1 MRGIGTVIFVG
12 FISIILFGLIAPPI
26 VEPIVEIVVSDP
38 AVQDNVID
46 EQAMTSGLM
55 SSLFVWA
62 PLFVL
67 GASVV
72 SAIVWYFRKERTSA
86 RRVR

>member
-12 FISIILFGLIAPPI
+12 FVSVLLFGLIAPAI
-26 VEPIVEIVVSDP
+26 LEPIVEVVVSDP
-38 AVQDNVID
+38 AVQNGPVDGVSIAD
-46 EQAMTSGLM
+46 RML
-55 SSLFVWA
+55 SSILVWA

-67 GASVV
+67 GTGVV
-72 SAIVWYFRKERTSA
+72 SAVVWYFRRERTG